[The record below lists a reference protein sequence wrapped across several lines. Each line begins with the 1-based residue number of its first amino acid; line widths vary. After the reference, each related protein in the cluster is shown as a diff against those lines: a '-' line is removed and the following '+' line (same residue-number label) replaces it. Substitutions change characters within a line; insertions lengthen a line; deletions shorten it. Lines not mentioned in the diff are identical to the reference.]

1 MKTVDKNIN
10 LSQAKKILKDYAN
23 KIVEI
28 LKRKG
33 IRMVKEIGKH
43 HCGDYFH
50 WQSINKENC
59 AKVTIDI
66 AHEKDTNGY
75 CVYAT
80 FVAKILYPDCSKKT
94 PMEVLIMKKIENKIG
109 DKYPLAANTSILVL
123 VWVNEENPE
132 MPILKP
138 SGEVAKQLYLALKC
152 YDKITSK
159 IKTAERLNSLLF
171 MRKINRIIKLT
182 K

>member
-1 MKTVDKNIN
+1 MKTVYKNIN
-10 LSQAKKILKDYAN
+10 LSQAKEILKDYAN

-94 PMEVLIMKKIENKIG
+94 PMEVLIMKKIENEIG
-109 DKYPLAANTSILVL
+109 DNYPLTNARSI
-123 VWVNEENPE
+123 WISKENQE

-138 SGEVAKQLYLALKC
+138 SEEVAKQLYLALKC

-159 IKTAERLNSLLF
+159 IKTAERLNSLLL
-171 MRKINRIIKLT
+171 MRKINKIIKLT